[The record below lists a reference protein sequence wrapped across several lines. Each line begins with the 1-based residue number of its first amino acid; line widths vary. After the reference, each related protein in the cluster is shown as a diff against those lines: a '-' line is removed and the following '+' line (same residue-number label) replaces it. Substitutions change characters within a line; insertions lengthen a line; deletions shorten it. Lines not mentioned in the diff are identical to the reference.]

1 MNKSP
6 LKWAGNKFRVLP
18 HLLPLIGTPT
28 RYCEPFGGS
37 LSVALNVEADEYILN
52 DINQDLYSLY
62 TNIDKNFIF
71 ECSQIFV
78 DENNYKEK
86 YLELR
91 KKFND
96 ETNSRERAKLFLYLN
111 KHAFNGLCRYNSK
124 GEFNVPY
131 GKENKNSK
139 TGKVEKNKAHFPEKE
154 MINFISAFDNK
165 SVEFT
170 NITFS
175 NQLLYS
181 SLKRGDVV
189 YFDPPYIPI
198 SETAFFTSYATDGF
212 NHDQQVELAELAE
225 SLASRGIKVI
235 ISNHDVPI
243 ARELYKNAQIYPIQ
257 VTRTISAKNSSRKK
271 ANELIAVY
279 YVPPEQLAQDL
290 PHFPTIPAIITE

>member
-18 HLLPLIGTPT
+18 HLLPLIGTPV

-37 LSVALNVEADEYILN
+37 LSVALNVQGDEYILN

-62 TNIDKNFIF
+62 TNIDEDFIL

-78 DENNYKEK
+78 DENNSRER

-91 KKFND
+91 KKFNN
-96 ETNSRERAKLFLYLN
+96 EINSRERAKLFLYLN
-111 KHAFNGLCRYNSK
+111 KHSFNGLCRYNSK

-139 TGKVEKNKAHFPEKE
+139 TGKVENTKAHFPEKE
-154 MINFISAFDNK
+154 MINFISTFDNK

-170 NITFS
+170 NTTFS

-181 SLKRGDVV
+181 SLESGDVV

-198 SETAFFTSYATDGF
+198 SDTAYFTDYATEGF
-212 NHDQQVELAELAE
+212 THDQQIELAQLAE

-279 YVPPEQLAQDL
+279 YCA
-290 PHFPTIPAIITE
+290 T